1 MKPGDGN
8 NIKIKKISVIIR
20 TKPCRVYSNNML
32 IDVCQTRVSEVGER
46 RSVEQEVDGY
56 VKQVSFCG
64 DKWG

>member
-8 NIKIKKISVIIR
+8 NIKIIKISVIIR

-32 IDVCQTRVSEVGER
+32 IDVCQTRESEVGER

-56 VKQVSFCG
+56 VKQESFCG